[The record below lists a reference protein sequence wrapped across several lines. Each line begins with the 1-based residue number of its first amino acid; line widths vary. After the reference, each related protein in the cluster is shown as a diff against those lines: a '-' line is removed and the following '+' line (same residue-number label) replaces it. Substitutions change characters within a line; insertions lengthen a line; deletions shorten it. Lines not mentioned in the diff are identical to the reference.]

1 MIELNITKQ
10 LYYVTIEK
18 YWRKL
23 FCHFMPFDMVIV
35 VFCCKFCEVPSR
47 DATKRITITE
57 TVVVLRKIREQPPNI
72 SHRQLAEITGVP
84 RTTLVQI
91 LQDFG

>member
-1 MIELNITKQ
+1 
-10 LYYVTIEK
+10 
-18 YWRKL
+18 
-23 FCHFMPFDMVIV
+23 MPLDMVIV

-47 DATKRITITE
+47 DATKELTIAE
-57 TVVVLRKIREQPPNI
+57 RVVVLRKIREQPPNI

-84 RTTLVQI
+84 RTTLAQI

>member
-1 MIELNITKQ
+1 
-10 LYYVTIEK
+10 
-18 YWRKL
+18 
-23 FCHFMPFDMVIV
+23 MPLDMVIV
-35 VFCCKFCEVPSR
+35 VFCCKFVKSQAEMPQK
-47 DATKRITITE
+47 DLTIAE
-57 TVVVLRKIREQPPNI
+57 RVVVLRKIREQPPNI